1 MLKKDTFAPRPPMG
15 WNSWDCYGAAVNE
28 EQLIGNAEYIRD
40 NLKDYGWEY
49 VVCDIQWY
57 EPKATSNF
65 YNNFTELCMDEYS
78 RLIPAVNRFPSTAN
92 GVGFKAIADKIHA
105 MGLKFGIHIMRGI
118 PRQAVHQNTP
128 IKGSDKTARD
138 IAAGFSVCLWNTDM
152 YGIDHWKEG
161 AQEYYNSLFELYAGW
176 GVDFVKVDD
185 IANTEYKP
193 HDPYS
198 ARGEIELIR
207 KAIDNCGRAMVLSL
221 SPGPAVINEAFHLSQ
236 NANMWRMTGD
246 FWDHW
251 DKLYAM
257 FERCEKWA
265 PHVKEGCWPDCD
277 MLPLG
282 KISKNCSCLGDRDRY
297 TNFTPDEQKTMLSL
311 WAIFRSPLILGG
323 ELRENRPEDLEVIT
337 NRDII
342 EINQYS
348 SDNRQLIRNRN
359 EAIWTCL
366 DKDGNRVIALF
377 NLTDEE
383 REISLD
389 LAKYGFECGCATELW
404 TKEEISVGDVLTMS
418 VATHGVKIVRITAC
432 F

>member
-1 MLKKDTFAPRPPMG
+1 MLKKDTFAIRPPMG

-28 EQLIGNAEYIRD
+28 EQLIGNAEYVRD
-40 NLKDYGWEY
+40 NLKEYGWEY
-49 VVCDIQWY
+49 IVCDIQWY

-65 YNNFTELCMDEYS
+65 YNNFTELSMDEYS
-78 RLIPAVNRFPSTAN
+78 RLIPAVNRFPSTAD
-92 GVGFKAIADKIHA
+92 GIGFKAIADKIHG

-128 IKGSDKTARD
+128 IKGTDKKARD
-138 IAAGFSVCLWNTDM
+138 IASGFSVCSWNTDM
-152 YGIDHWKEG
+152 YGIDHRKEG
-161 AQEYYNSLFELYAGW
+161 AQEYYNSLFELYASW

-207 KAIDNCGRAMVLSL
+207 KAIDSCGRDMVLSL

-251 DKLYAM
+251 DKLYNM

-265 PHVKEGCWPDCD
+265 PHVKTGCWPDCD

-297 TNFTPDEQKTMLSL
+297 TNFTYDEQKTMLTL

-337 NRDII
+337 NKDII
-342 EINQYS
+342 SINQYS
-348 SDNRQLIRNRN
+348 TENQQLRRNRD
-359 EAIWTCL
+359 EAVWTCL
-366 DKDGNRVIALF
+366 DKDGKRVVALF
-377 NLTDEE
+377 NLSGEE
-383 REISLD
+383 KNISINLD
-389 LAKYGFECGCATELW
+389 FLGYSYDYTATELW
-404 TKEEISVGDVLTMS
+404 TKDTIKVSDGTLSQT
-418 VATHGVKIVRITAC
+418 VAPHGVKIYRLS
-432 F
+432 